1 MANLI
6 ERLRAAREAWVK
18 VGDAELLVRRPTRL
32 QMGLW
37 QGADP
42 TIPLRESIVG
52 WRGVSEI
59 TLGIPGGDGANESNA
74 RTAGGPTRAAG
85 FYEALQTGVR
95 VFWVM
100 SAHVHSLGV
109 RICSGSGLG
118 SCVRGQVFH
127 FEISDTCKLPEV

>member
-59 TLGIPGGDGANESNA
+59 TLGIPGGDGSAVPFDVELCLEWLGDDLELFNA
-74 RTAGGPTRAAG
+74 ITAQIAKLISGQAERAETVA
-85 FYEALQTGVR
+85 
-95 VFWVM
+95 
-100 SAHVHSLGV
+100 
-109 RICSGSGLG
+109 
-118 SCVRGQVFH
+118 
-127 FEISDTCKLPEV
+127 KN